1 MLSLKTFLNR
11 DQIQHILRNITW
23 ICLKKEKKKKKQKPN
38 QKPNNHFSVLSL
50 FKLYNCLFRNCLL
63 CMLCTGWTP
72 HRATMFTHE
81 VFLRHR
87 FEVDGRALWEQKAW
101 DSAISLGGL
110 LFFAVQLGSEVSYLL
125 LQRHQEFSI
134 GQISLLYC
142 VLLLLHTG
150 RMEEIYNQYVSR
162 EPLQQCTD
170 EWPQSYVNP
179 VFSSVVIPHWGQV
192 VSCDLDPS
200 CLMPVDLV
208 NIATK
213 SQVTFLTR

>member
-23 ICLKKEKKKKKQKPN
+23 ICLKKEKKKKSKN
-38 QKPNNHFSVLSL
+38 QTKNPTTIFLCFHYLNYITVFSEIVCCVCCVLAEHL
-50 FKLYNCLFRNCLL
+50 TER
-63 CMLCTGWTP
+63 
-72 HRATMFTHE
+72 HFTHE
-81 VFLRHR
+81 AFLRHR
-87 FEVDGRALWEQKAW
+87 FQVDGRALWEQNAW

-213 SQVTFLTR
+213 SQVTFLAR